1 MTIKQFLQART
12 GNFAIIT
19 ALAMVP
25 VIGSMGLAVDY
36 SRGYRAKSHLQDRA
50 DEVALYVARQGPTAT
65 DFAMNQFVIRTIEQ
79 ETGLKNVSVQGSW
92 TTVNEYTVDIS
103 GMLPLTMTQVLPNV
117 PTQTK
122 VAVQTVARYKEALR
136 TYKPPTLTLLDPEAG
151 DYNLVNAYCFNKDE
165 KNNVKTK
172 GRSQMV
178 TVADNGGT
186 KYSAPMPVCA
196 PGETLSY
203 QLHNVRNARGNP
215 KNWLKKDLEQYDYF
229 TDTQMMPGETY
240 DLDGW
245 PILETYLCPTLEICK
260 KKNVGGMLPYLK
272 PHNPHR
278 ETQPCEPGKFMYYG
292 WEDRPPGR
300 GSSDMDY
307 DDIQLIVECPVVT
320 FVGSNE
326 ARLIR

>member
-1 MTIKQFLQART
+1 
-12 GNFAIIT
+12 
-19 ALAMVP
+19 MVP
-25 VIGSMGLAVDY
+25 LVGAMGIAVDASRAY
-36 SRGYRAKSHLQDRA
+36 SSKSQMQDRA
-50 DEVALYVARQGPTAT
+50 DEIALYVARQGPTASDFSLLNHVKLTASADMGLT
-65 DFAMNQFVIRTIEQ
+65 DIDIQTAW
-79 ETGLKNVSVQGSW
+79 TG
-92 TTVNEYTVDIS
+92 VNEYTVRIS
-103 GMLPLTMTQVLPNV
+103 GKLPLTMSQIIPKV
-117 PTQTK
+117 PSQMS
-122 VAVQTVARYKEALR
+122 VSAEAIARYKEALR

-165 KNNVKTK
+165 KGNSKTK

-178 TVADNGGT
+178 TVADNGGS
-186 KYSAPMPVCA
+186 KYSEPMPVCA

-215 KNWLKKDLEQYDYF
+215 NSWKNKSLEQYDYF

-245 PILETYLCPTLEICK
+245 PILETYLCPNLNICK

-307 DDIQLIVECPVVT
+307 DDIQLIVECPVISY
-320 FVGSNE
+320 VGSNE
-326 ARLIR
+326 VRLIR